1 MATRKTAKA
10 ATADATPEYF
20 DISGMINETLDEVCA
35 RQGLDTDINDVSE
48 PMSTGLLCYDLLLGG
63 GIRPSMYGGAG
74 FEQSSKTTTALN
86 VMASAV
92 NEGIDMIVFA
102 DAEGSTRNSIPYVS
116 NILRTM
122 GVDLTTD
129 QLFGKRDKQT
139 GEWIVV
145 PRVRYMSPTSGERFF
160 NWFHSTLKQLP
171 DKRFIA
177 DEWWLVFDE
186 DNRKHKALVGENH
199 DPSMK
204 KKYGKGLWVKAKD
217 GKLQG
222 LIVMDSWPALNPDSN
237 DEETADNSLGVHAR
251 FYAKHLPRIKARLA
265 DKMVALYGLN
275 QLREIPMV
283 VYGPKEKEACGN
295 ALKFYTDARSWFSS
309 LGSKMPFAY
318 TDQFDKD
325 ERKEIEKSADGKGV
339 DRYRYV
345 RIANKKNKL
354 SNPDRKTWIRLWV
367 EDQFG
372 EARGIDPVY
381 DTILYLQHT
390 GQVVGN
396 DRKKLKVN
404 IDGFG
409 PVEKPVRWYTLKQWI
424 MGDKQMKID
433 ICQQFGY
440 KPFDLRK
447 YCFKQMRS
455 GKAEELYNLTRMAAK
470 TENSEE

>member
-1 MATRKTAKA
+1 MATRKAVKEEA
-10 ATADATPEYF
+10 IEYF
-20 DISGMINETLDEVCA
+20 DISSMINDTMDDVCA

-92 NEGIDMIVFA
+92 QEGIDMIVFA

-116 NILRTM
+116 DILRTM
-122 GVDLTTD
+122 GVGMTTD
-129 QLFGKRDKQT
+129 QLFGKKDKQT
-139 GEWIVV
+139 GNWIIK
-145 PRVRYMSPTSGERFF
+145 PRVRYMSPKSGERFF
-160 NWFHSTLKQLP
+160 NWFHSMLKQLP
-171 DKRFIA
+171 DKRYVA
-177 DEWWLVFDE
+177 ESWWLVFDE
-186 DNRKHKALVGENH
+186 DNKKHKALVG
-199 DPSMK
+199 DKADAQMK
-204 KKYGKGLWVKAKD
+204 RKYGKGLWVPAKD

-222 LIVMDSWPALNPDSN
+222 LIIMDSWPALNPDSN
-237 DEETADNSLGVHAR
+237 DEEEVDNSLGVHAR

-275 QLREIPMV
+275 QLREIPMAM
-283 VYGPKEKEACGN
+283 YGPKEKEACGN

-309 LGSKMPFAY
+309 LGSNMPFAY
-318 TDQFDKD
+318 TNQFDKE
-325 ERKEIEKSADGKGV
+325 ERKELEKSADGKGT

-345 RIANKKNKL
+345 RIQNKKNKL
-354 SNPDRKTWIRLWV
+354 SNPDRKTWVRLWV
-367 EDQFG
+367 EDQKG
-372 EARGIDPVY
+372 TARGIDPVF
-381 DTILYLQHT
+381 DTILYLSHT

-396 DRKKLKVN
+396 DRKKLKLD

-409 PVEKPVRWYTLKQWI
+409 PAPKPVNWALLKKWI
-424 MGDKQMKID
+424 LGDKETKTE
-433 ICQQFGY
+433 ICKELGY

-455 GKAEELYNLTRMAAK
+455 GKAEELYNITRSAGKSA
-470 TENSEE
+470 ESEDEE